1 MITLHAPFA
10 RFLAS
15 IAVSAAG
22 LLSAGCGGTALF
34 HATRTAQVA
43 HAAGSPV
50 SIYSENGSVDLARAE
65 VTDVHITARIRAQ
78 TQERL
83 DEARIVAVR
92 DETGGLTLSV
102 DWPGGHRRGNE
113 GCDFDVRLPDAS
125 GVTVETSNGRISMA
139 GLAGAATLG
148 TSNGGIEVTGHDGDV
163 RGHTSN
169 GRVTIRSVRGDVKA
183 RTSNGAVDVA
193 GATGLV
199 DASTSNGNVEVNLDP
214 TGRGPV
220 FVDTSNG
227 SVSVDLGPAF
237 SGRVTMRTS
246 NGRISVI
253 GAEATGGKEHK
264 AVVIG
269 AGGAESILKTS
280 NGHVQLRIG
289 SEAR

>member
-10 RFLAS
+10 RLLAS
-15 IAVSAAG
+15 VAVAAAG
-22 LLSAGCGGTALF
+22 LLAAGCGGTALF
-34 HATRTAQVA
+34 HATRTAQVT

-65 VTDVHITARIRAQ
+65 VTDVHITAHIRAQ

-83 DEARIVAVR
+83 DEARIAVVR
-92 DETGGLTLSV
+92 DETGRLTIGV

-125 GVTVETSNGRISMA
+125 GVTVETSNGRIAMA
-139 GLAGAATLG
+139 GLAGAAMLG
-148 TSNGGIEVTGHDGDV
+148 TSNGGIQVTGHDGDV

-169 GRVTIRSVRGDVKA
+169 GRVTMRSVRGEVKA
-183 RTSNGAVDVA
+183 RTSNGAVEVVRV
-193 GATGLV
+193 TGMV
-199 DASTSNGNVEVNLDP
+199 DAATSNGHVEVILDP
-214 TGRGPV
+214 AGRGPV

-227 SVSVDLGPAF
+227 SISVDLGPAF
-237 SGRVTMRTS
+237 SGKVTMRTS

-264 AVVIG
+264 SVVVG

-280 NGHVQLRIG
+280 NGPVQLRIG
-289 SEAR
+289 S